1 MLYYLETAPVFDL
14 NNAFPII
21 NAILIYYR
29 VHSDYFCILYIYIYV
44 SPISQTGF
52 TMPATTA
59 EGQPAAVDGVAISNS
74 VDIVDDTVDNWRR
87 SRRQARYRV
96 SVFVWSFFIW

>member
-1 MLYYLETAPVFDL
+1 MLYLYTTACTLIIF
-14 NNAFPII
+14 AFYI
-21 NAILIYYR
+21 
-29 VHSDYFCILYIYIYV
+29 YIYIYV

-96 SVFVWSFFIW
+96 SVFVWLFLYGECWL